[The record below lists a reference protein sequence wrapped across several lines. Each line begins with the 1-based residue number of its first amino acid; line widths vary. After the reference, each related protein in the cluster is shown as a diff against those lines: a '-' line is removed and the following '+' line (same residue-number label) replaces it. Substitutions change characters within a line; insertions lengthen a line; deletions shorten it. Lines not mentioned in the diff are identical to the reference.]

1 MRKQTLFVAGLL
13 AMATP
18 AFAAPGQR
26 FFDLNNTDFV
36 VTIAFVLFIAVLIY
50 FKVPKILGKL
60 LDDRSTG
67 IRTDIDEARA
77 LQEEAKIVLASYE
90 RKRKE
95 VTEHSKSIV
104 ASAKAEAEAA
114 AEQAKADLKEV
125 IARRLAAAEDQI
137 VSAQN
142 AAVREVKDKAVAVA
156 VAAASDVISKGMAA
170 KDANALID
178 ASIKDVGEKLH

>member
-1 MRKQTLFVAGLL
+1 MRKQTLLAAGLL
-13 AMATP
+13 VIGTP
-18 AFAAPGQR
+18 ALAAPGQR

-36 VTIAFVLFIAVLIY
+36 VSIAFVLFIGVLIY
-50 FKVPKILGKL
+50 FKVPKIIGKL
-60 LDDRSTG
+60 LDDRSDG
-67 IRTDIDEARA
+67 IRTEIEEARA

-114 AEQAKADLKEV
+114 AEQAKLDLQEV
-125 IARRLAAAEDQI
+125 IARRLAAADDQI
-137 VSAQN
+137 ESAQN

-156 VAAASDVISKGMAA
+156 VAAAADVISKGMAA
-170 KDANALID
+170 KDANAMID
-178 ASIKDVGEKLH
+178 ASIKDVTAKLH